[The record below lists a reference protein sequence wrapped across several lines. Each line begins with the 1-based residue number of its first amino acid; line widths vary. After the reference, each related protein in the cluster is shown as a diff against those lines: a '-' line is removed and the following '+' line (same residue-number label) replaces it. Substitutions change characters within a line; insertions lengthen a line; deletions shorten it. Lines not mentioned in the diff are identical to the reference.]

1 MTTSNDIKALRDK
14 FIAGCVFIAGTG
26 IAATA
31 GLLQFVDAG
40 LPEGVKFDKLAWLIT
55 ICAIVLSQA
64 MLAILFR
71 MMSNMQ
77 ERHEAEIREYSDKL
91 EQVVV
96 KKTLSL
102 QDSEGRARRMMD
114 IVQGAPASIAALDLQ
129 GNVTEWNPTSVRLF
143 GWSSEEVVGKILP
156 TITDTDKD
164 EFTRMRRHIAEG
176 RILEGAKARRKR
188 KDGAVIEVKLW
199 ASPLKNPQGKVTGTV
214 LIHGTMADGTG

>member
-1 MTTSNDIKALRDK
+1 MPLSDIKALREK
-14 FIAGCVFIAGTG
+14 FVAGCVFIAGTG

-31 GLLQFVDAG
+31 ALLQFVNAD
-40 LPEGVKFDKLAWLIT
+40 LPEGVSFDKPAWLIT
-55 ICAIVLSQA
+55 IAAIVLSQTT
-64 MLAILFR
+64 LAILFR
-71 MMSNMQ
+71 VMARMQ
-77 ERHEAEIREYSDKL
+77 ERHAQEIREYSDKL

-102 QDSEGRARRMMD
+102 QDSEDRAKRMFD

-129 GNVTEWNPTSVRLF
+129 GNVTEWNPASVRLF
-143 GWSSEEVVGKILP
+143 GWSTEDVVGKVLP

-199 ASPLKNPQGKVTGTV
+199 ASPLRNPQGKVVGTV
-214 LIHGTMADGTG
+214 LIHGTMADASG